1 MKIALIISSLTV
13 FDSAA
18 DARLQVFPIVAILI
32 FYLGSM
38 AEISIVSWATRRKH
52 GRR

>member
-1 MKIALIISSLTV
+1 MKTALAISTLTV

-32 FYLGSM
+32 LYLGSM
-38 AEISIVSWATRRKH
+38 AEISIVSWAVRRNH

>member
-1 MKIALIISSLTV
+1 MKISILISVMTL
-13 FDSAA
+13 FDAGA
-18 DARLQVFPIVAILI
+18 DARFQSFPIVAILI

-38 AEISIVSWATRRKH
+38 AEISIVSWVIRRKH

>member
-18 DARLQVFPIVAILI
+18 DARFQIFPIVAILI

-38 AEISIVSWATRRKH
+38 AEISIVSWIAGRNH